1 MNKKNSNDC
10 RISVSDSA
18 KKQITFLMKNST
30 SQNVFLRISVS
41 SGGCSGFQYHF
52 DFDNQLN
59 KDDLTLIL
67 DDIVFVAIDQTSHEL
82 VKGSQ
87 IDFIDELGGSFFKL
101 TNPKASSTCGC
112 GSSFA
117 I

>member
-1 MNKKNSNDC
+1 MQNTCNLILTSPAEKRINFLIENSNN
-10 RISVSDSA
+10 
-18 KKQITFLMKNST
+18 K
-30 SQNVFLRISVS
+30 NVFLRISVS

-52 DFDNQLN
+52 DFDHNVEKN
-59 KDDLTLIL
+59 DLIL
-67 DDIVFVAIDQTSHEL
+67 KQDKKILVAIDESSHEL

-87 IDFIDELGGSFFKL
+87 IEFIDELGGSFFKL
-101 TNPKASSTCGC
+101 SNPKASSTCGC